1 MRTSD
6 QENVLEEDNCREG
19 EGKGFFKILIVKG
32 LLVVIN

>member
-19 EGKGFFKILIVKG
+19 KERDFLKFQ
-32 LLVVIN
+32 LLKDY